1 MGGYPLIMRGDGDDQ
16 HDLGVDGA
24 LQPWISGLW
33 SSILEKWQLDLG
45 LQIISDDS
53 LRNLFKS

>member
-1 MGGYPLIMRGDGDDQ
+1 MRGDGDDQ

-33 SSILEKWQLDLG
+33 SSILEKWQLDPG
-45 LQIISDDS
+45 LEIISDDS